1 MAEPLRPCGVC
12 RRPVPGGNCPKH
24 PRSKGGYRPGRP
36 SVVAGT
42 YSSRQYRKARLVV
55 LTAAGWRCGYCHAA
69 AGTADHV
76 IPVPRGGTHAL
87 TNLVAACRGCNT
99 SKGERTLAEWVATGL
114 APAPARSLLAARQRA
129 GLPS

>member
-1 MAEPLRPCGVC
+1 MTQPKRPCGVC
-12 RRPVPGGNCPKH
+12 RQPVPDGNCPKH

-42 YSSRQYRKARLVV
+42 YGRRWQRVRLVV
-55 LTAAGWRCGYCHAA
+55 LTAAGWRCGYCHAS

-87 TNLVAACRGCNT
+87 SNLVAACHGCNT
-99 SKGERTLAEWVATGL
+99 SKGERTLAEWCASGL
-114 APAPARSLLAARQRA
+114 APGPARTLLAARRRA